1 MNMNKY
7 LGVNLTKKLKELY
20 IENNRTFHFTT
31 VTPLVKAHGSGS
43 LAVIPGPVASATTG
57 Y

>member
-1 MNMNKY
+1 MNKY

-31 VTPLVKAHGSGS
+31 VTPLVKAQGSGS
-43 LAVIPGPVASATTG
+43 LAVIPRPVASATTG
-57 Y
+57 N

>member
-31 VTPLVKAHGSGS
+31 VTPLVKAQGSGS
-43 LAVIPGPVASATTG
+43 LAVIPRPMASATTG
-57 Y
+57 N